1 MIFVKFIDVF
11 VIDNE
16 NNVVVVEFVMIDLNL
31 DLDRKLNFEFDRKY
45 VFRKN
50 FFKLN
55 KEFILDLYLDFKD
68 VSGVI
73 NEFLVVDFML
83 LL

>member
-11 VIDNE
+11 VMDNE

-31 DLDRKLNFEFDRKY
+31 DLDRNFEFDRKY

-55 KEFILDLYLDFKD
+55 KEFILDLYLDIKD